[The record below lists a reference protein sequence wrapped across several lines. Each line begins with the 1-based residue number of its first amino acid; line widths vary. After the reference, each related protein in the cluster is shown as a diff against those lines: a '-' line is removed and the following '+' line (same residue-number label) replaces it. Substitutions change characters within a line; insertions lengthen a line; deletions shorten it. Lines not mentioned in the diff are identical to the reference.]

1 MQKIFYPYEYM
12 SNDEK
17 FKEQLPE
24 KQTFYSFLTDEKLV
38 IKNIKTK
45 TVKTVFKQKRCKII
59 LSCI

>member
-1 MQKIFYPYEYM
+1 MQKFFYPYEYM

-24 KQTFYSFLTDEKLV
+24 KQTLYSFLTDEKLV

-45 TVKTVFKQKRCKII
+45 TVKTVFK
-59 LSCI
+59 